1 MSIKNGLQR
10 FKTRWG
16 FYRSS
21 KEYLSRRV
29 MVENYLINY
38 AKGSKEMSPDI
49 AYQLA
54 LHLAVPSDLSKFN
67 SLKERLLAK
76 GLIS

>member
-1 MSIKNGLQR
+1 MINWAQR
-10 FKTRWG
+10 QRD
-16 FYRSS
+16 RLHLIRNS

-38 AKGSKEMSPDI
+38 AKGGKEMTPDI

-67 SLKERLLAK
+67 SLKERLLAN